1 MALLPLHTTDTVDLR
16 FSYNHVISILCRM
29 QDMDDIHDDRPD
41 RSSCLFGIAS
51 TQHGYFTA
59 PQARTCGFGWSALT
73 RHAQS
78 GRFIRVARG
87 LYRLRDYP
95 SSPHEE
101 VVAAWLAVGPSHAVV
116 SHESALDLLEL
127 SDIIPDSIHLTVP
140 RSMRYL
146 RRLPG
151 VTIHTLSEPLRPD
164 EVISRNG
171 IRLTS
176 PARTILDSAAA
187 GAAPEQIE
195 LAVVQSVRRG
205 LVAPGQLERGARERG
220 GRVGRLVVDALQRLA
235 S

>member
-1 MALLPLHTTDTVDLR
+1 
-16 FSYNHVISILCRM
+16 M
-29 QDMDDIHDDRPD
+29 QCMDDIHDDRPD

-59 PQARTCGFGWSALT
+59 AQARACGFDWSALT

-95 SSPHEE
+95 SSPREE
-101 VVAAWLAVGPSHAVV
+101 VAAAWLAAGPTHAVV

-146 RRLPG
+146 RPLPG

-171 IRLTS
+171 VRLTS

-205 LVAPGQLERGARERG
+205 MVAPWQLGRDARERG
-220 GRVGRLVVDALQRLA
+220 GRIGRLVADALQRVA